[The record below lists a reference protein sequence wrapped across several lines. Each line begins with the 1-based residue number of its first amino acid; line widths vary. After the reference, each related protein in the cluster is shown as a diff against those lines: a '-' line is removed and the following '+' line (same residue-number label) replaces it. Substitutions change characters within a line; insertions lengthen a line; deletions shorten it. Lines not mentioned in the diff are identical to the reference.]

1 MTCDVTCCAHVVH
14 VFTDFS
20 TAQSGGQDLGGVVL
34 LGVLVVAAV
43 VVAGLYYNSL

>member
-1 MTCDVTCCAHVVH
+1 VTCCAHVVH
-14 VFTDFS
+14 YVFTTDFS